1 MENDVTTVTTITEEV
16 TPVTEDPGGPE
27 KKHRFH
33 FPHAFVLIFAISVV
47 AAILANVVPAGQYE
61 RVFDE
66 ASGRTIV
73 VADSFEYVDRVG
85 CSLFDFFLAFPEGF
99 VDAAQIMFFIMFAYF
114 FVRTLLQNGT
124 FDALVGW
131 TLRKVGGNI
140 KLIIPFCMM
149 LFGILG
155 STIGLYEE
163 TYGMIPIFMSIA
175 IALGFDGIVGSS
187 IVYVAVAVGFASA
200 TINPFTIQ
208 VAQRIAGL
216 QPTSGM
222 SYRIVCFVVF
232 MCTAIIYV
240 YRYATK
246 VQKDPTKSVIYGE
259 KNNFAD
265 MVGSQEELLNAK
277 FTTSQKLSCVI
288 FVGTIVAILVGV
300 MRYGWYI
307 NEIAALFIMM
317 GLLVAIIS
325 RFSGTQIAENLVSAA
340 REMQYGIL
348 IVGLSRAIEVI
359 MDNACITDTIVHA
372 LASWLQNFAGMF
384 TAVGMLFVQNII
396 NFFIPSGAGQ
406 AIVTM
411 PILTPLSD
419 LVGVSRQVAVLA
431 YQFGDGFSN
440 IFWPTSVFMMC
451 GIMQVPINKWY
462 KYITPLFL
470 VIFVE
475 QIVLLLIACMIGYS

>member
-1 MENDVTTVTTITEEV
+1 MNTTDVTVATQESEG
-16 TPVTEDPGGPE
+16 DG
-27 KKHRFH
+27 KKRKIH
-33 FPHAFVLIFAISVV
+33 FPHAFVLIFSIAVV
-47 AAILANVVPAGQYE
+47 AAILANVIPAGQYE

-99 VDAAQIMFFIMFAYF
+99 IDAAQIMFFIMFAYF
-114 FVRTLLQNGT
+114 FVRMLLQNGT

-131 TLRKVGGNI
+131 TLRKVGNNV
-140 KLIIPFCMM
+140 KLVIPVCMM
-149 LFGILG
+149 LFGVLG

-222 SYRIVCFVVF
+222 SFRIFCFVVF
-232 MCTAIIYV
+232 MSTAIIYV
-240 YRYATK
+240 YRYATRI
-246 VQKDPTKSVIYGE
+246 QKDPTKSYLYGE

-265 MVGSQEELLNAK
+265 MVGSQEELLNTK
-277 FTTSQKLSCVI
+277 FTTAQKLSCII
-288 FVGTIVAILVGV
+288 FVGTIVAILIGV
-300 MRYGWYI
+300 MQFGWYI

-325 RFSGTQIAENLVSAA
+325 RFSGTQIAENLVNAA

-359 MDNACITDTIVHA
+359 MDNACITDTIVHG
-372 LASWLQNFAGMF
+372 LATWLQNFAGMF

-462 KYITPLFL
+462 RYVAPLFGVL
-470 VIFVE
+470 FLE
-475 QIVLLLIACMIGYS
+475 QIALLVLACAIGYV